1 MQKLSGIYS
10 LTRKKTAYHIEV
22 GAGKQA
28 QPEFISKTT
37 ADLADDN
44 QSPLLGSNKESSK
57 NLKKDRS

>member
-10 LTRKKTAYHIEV
+10 LTTKKTAYHIEV
-22 GAGKQA
+22 GAGKQE

-44 QSPLLGSNKESSK
+44 QSPLLGPNK
-57 NLKKDRS
+57 